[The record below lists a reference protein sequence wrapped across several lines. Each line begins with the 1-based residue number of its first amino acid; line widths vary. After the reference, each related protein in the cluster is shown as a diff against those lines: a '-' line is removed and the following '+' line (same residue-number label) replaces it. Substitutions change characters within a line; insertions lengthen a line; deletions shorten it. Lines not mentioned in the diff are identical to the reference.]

1 MQEIRQHLMKGIA
14 EDFSNKIESSGLVV
28 GVATKFL
35 QLRQYGTQFVD
46 PPVNIAWVFLALYK
60 VMFERLAEGNIE
72 QMGFCEY
79 DSRSVVERATTRDI
93 ERLVLCS
100 GGRGTKDE
108 VGKIKKSSKV
118 VLDLMIGVVKKC
130 VGMHGG
136 NVGFELEI
144 VASELIF
151 MSAGVAGMESQAT
164 FGGFGQELRKGVVRY
179 LLDKLGEKWAEYK
192 CLLQA
197 CKGGVTNIEPFVGGN
212 VVSPFHI
219 IAQSFWE
226 EKDVTADMFEDTFDL
241 PAGFVSNFAFP
252 AVERESSLMAAAKR
266 LVSSFFG

>member
-1 MQEIRQHLMKGIA
+1 MQGIGQHLMKGIA

-60 VMFERLAEGNIE
+60 VMFERLVEGNMK
-72 QMGFCEY
+72 QMGFHEY
-79 DSRSVVERATTRDI
+79 DSQSVVERVTTRDI

-100 GGRGTKDE
+100 GGCGTKDE
-108 VGKIKKSSKV
+108 VGKINKSGKV
-118 VLDLMIGVVKKC
+118 VLDLMIGVVKKY
-130 VGMHGG
+130 VGMRGG
-136 NVGFELEI
+136 NMGFELGI

-151 MSAGVAGMESQAT
+151 MNTDVAGMKSQAT
-164 FGGFGQELRKGVVRY
+164 FGGFGQELRTGVVRC
-179 LLDKLGEKWAEYK
+179 LLDKLREKWAEYE

-197 CKGGVTNIEPFVGGN
+197 CKRGVTNIEPFVGGN

-219 IAQSFWE
+219 IGQSFWK
-226 EKDVTADMFEDTFDL
+226 EKGVTADMFEDTFDL
-241 PAGFVSNFAFP
+241 PAEFVSNFAFLT
-252 AVERESSLMAAAKR
+252 VERESSLMAAAKR
-266 LVSSFFG
+266 LVSSVFG